1 MSDADGLDPYLLEQ
15 LPTLPGT
22 AVAFLRLCDDP
33 HAGVAEVAK
42 VAERDPAL
50 LARVLQVANSPFYG
64 TREPITDVVRAGAIL
79 GLRNLKLIGVGFAI
93 VGDLW
98 AQSDASK
105 TLSGLIGASALAGAG
120 ARSFSETVGT
130 GRDEEAF
137 TSGLL
142 GFVGELALLRCM
154 PDEFES
160 LWEQSDGLPS
170 KREQRARLGTDGATV
185 GSVLLAKWNL
195 PAGLRTAA
203 DARSETVERRT
214 DATNTAFVA
223 AAGFGTALAEALMS
237 GEAAL
242 SKMASSA
249 RSWGLDRD
257 ELLRYWDDFRL
268 TLRRVDHDLE
278 LGMVRDLDALI
289 VDSKDDYLASPLHLG
304 SDLGS
309 AMEEI
314 DRLRAE
320 TARLETLSVHDPLTG
335 AHNRAGFNERLRG
348 LLARAAR
355 ADSGL
360 AVGLVLFDLD
370 HFKQVNDSHGHPAG
384 DRLLVQ
390 VAHDASKAVRTEELF
405 ARVGGDE
412 FALVLEPNSQEELRA
427 AGERIRLAIMH
438 AMSKVVEAQD
448 LGVSGGAAML
458 TPAEVQS
465 VSTAETDLVKLA
477 DDALYAAKRTGRN
490 QLRLSGEPE
499 EIIVAA

>member
-1 MSDADGLDPYLLEQ
+1 MIDDRGIDPYLLEQ

-33 HAGVAEVAK
+33 HVGVADVAK

-50 LARVLQVANSPFYG
+50 LARVLQVANSPYYG
-64 TREPITDVVRAGAIL
+64 TREPITDVVRAAAIL

-98 AQSDASK
+98 GQAEASK
-105 TLSGLIGASALAGAG
+105 TLSGIIGASALAGAG
-120 ARSFSETVGT
+120 ARSFSEMVGT

-142 GFVGELALLRCM
+142 GFVGELALLRCQTS
-154 PDEFES
+154 EFEA
-160 LWEQSDGLPS
+160 LWEETNGLPS
-170 KREQRARLGTDGATV
+170 NTQQRARLGADGATV

-203 DARSETVERRT
+203 DARIESIERRT
-214 DATNTAFVA
+214 DSANTAFVA

-242 SKMASSA
+242 ARMAAGA
-249 RSWGLDRD
+249 RSWGLDEQD
-257 ELLRYWDDFRL
+257 LLRYWDEFRL
-268 TLRRVDHDLE
+268 TVRRVDHDLD
-278 LGMVRDLDALI
+278 LGMVRDLDALM
-289 VDSKDDYLASPLHLG
+289 VGSRQDYLTSPLHLG
-304 SDLGS
+304 SDLGT

-314 DRLRAE
+314 ERLRAE
-320 TARLETLSVHDPLTG
+320 TARLETLSIHDPLTG
-335 AHNRAGFNERLRG
+335 AFNRAGYNNRLRA

-355 ADSGL
+355 ADSGVG
-360 AVGLVLFDLD
+360 VGLVLFDLD
-370 HFKQVNDSHGHPAG
+370 RFKQVNDSHGHPAG

-390 VAHDASKAVRTEELF
+390 VAHDASKAVRTEEVF

-412 FALVLEPNSQEELRA
+412 FALVLEPNSPEELRA
-427 AGERIRLAIMH
+427 AGERIRLAIMG
-438 AMSKVVEAQD
+438 AMTKVVEAQG
-448 LGVSGGAAML
+448 LAVSGGAAML
-458 TPAEVQS
+458 TPSEVQS

-477 DDALYAAKRTGRN
+477 DDALYAAKRAGRD
-490 QLRLSGEPE
+490 QLRLSGDPE

>member
-268 TLRRVDHDLE
+268 TLRRVDHDLDHAFV
-278 LGMVRDLDALI
+278 LGMAQRRAFAGRATGHKAMAALGDMPVDQRAQRVLVDLVVFQRGHQCWHRAADRLAVCKSHDVLPSRLRP
-289 VDSKDDYLASPLHLG
+289 VYGQGGGLAS
-304 SDLGS
+304 
-309 AMEEI
+309 
-314 DRLRAE
+314 
-320 TARLETLSVHDPLTG
+320 
-335 AHNRAGFNERLRG
+335 
-348 LLARAAR
+348 
-355 ADSGL
+355 
-360 AVGLVLFDLD
+360 
-370 HFKQVNDSHGHPAG
+370 
-384 DRLLVQ
+384 RLL
-390 VAHDASKAVRTEELF
+390 
-405 ARVGGDE
+405 
-412 FALVLEPNSQEELRA
+412 
-427 AGERIRLAIMH
+427 
-438 AMSKVVEAQD
+438 
-448 LGVSGGAAML
+448 
-458 TPAEVQS
+458 
-465 VSTAETDLVKLA
+465 
-477 DDALYAAKRTGRN
+477 
-490 QLRLSGEPE
+490 
-499 EIIVAA
+499 